1 MEIYYDHVQLIR
13 WGLTFIPKQLFN
25 GVFVP
30 GLTTPMGLDIVGL
43 NMFEQMPLGWGL
55 SLTITCTGKLGSYSS

>member
-1 MEIYYDHVQLIR
+1 MGSCLSQNSS
-13 WGLTFIPKQLFN
+13 N

-43 NMFEQMPLGWGL
+43 NMFEQMLLGWGL
-55 SLTITCTGKLGSYSS
+55 SWIIPDNYLKSRENWGAIAAIGCYRHA